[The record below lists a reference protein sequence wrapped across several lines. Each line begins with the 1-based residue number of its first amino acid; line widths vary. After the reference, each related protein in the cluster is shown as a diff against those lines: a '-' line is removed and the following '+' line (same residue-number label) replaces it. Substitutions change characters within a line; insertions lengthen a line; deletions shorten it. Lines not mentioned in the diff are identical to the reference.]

1 MKNSLEGI
9 NSRGREEARVSKL
22 EDRMV
27 HITAMEPKK
36 EE

>member
-9 NSRGREEARVSKL
+9 NSRGNEEERVSKL

-27 HITAMEPKK
+27 DITAIEPKK
-36 EE
+36 GE